1 MGGHNLAEKFD
12 LSFIEENPVLQ
23 DSISKVLGPDYNIL
37 LKKFIV
43 AIPLE
48 YIPDW
53 IKKDTMDIS
62 STNLGPYI
70 KSEYADMTYFVGVD
84 FHQDIID
91 HKDRLADFIT
101 LYVYLDD
108 VDENMSPLVIAPH
121 SHIFGATTFP
131 HNVVLNDG
139 KKTKIKGS
147 KKNTT
152 NNQMELLAP
161 IQALKKIPKG
171 SKVQIFTDSKY
182 VKSGITEWIHN
193 WKKNGWKTAN
203 KQKVKNKELW
213 TELDLLTNEF
223 EIKWSWVKAHST
235 DKLNNE
241 VDLIAR
247 EAAN

>member
-1 MGGHNLAEKFD
+1 MIKIYTDGSCIGNPGNGGWAAIIINDEKRFQ
-12 LSFIEENPVLQ
+12 IQ
-23 DSISKVLGPDYNIL
+23 
-37 LKKFIV
+37 
-43 AIPLE
+43 
-48 YIPDW
+48 
-53 IKKDTMDIS
+53 
-62 STNLGPYI
+62 
-70 KSEYADMTYFVGVD
+70 
-84 FHQDIID
+84 
-91 HKDRLADFIT
+91 
-101 LYVYLDD
+101 
-108 VDENMSPLVIAPH
+108 
-121 SHIFGATTFP
+121 
-131 HNVVLNDG
+131 
-139 KKTKIKGS
+139 GS

-203 KQKVKNKELW
+203 KQPVKNKELW
-213 TELDLLTNEF
+213 AELDLLTNEF

-247 EAAN
+247 EAANL